1 MRKIRKGDIVQIVK
15 GKDRGKRG
23 KVLGFSSGDSRRII
37 VEGLNLVKK
46 HKKQRRQDEKGGIIA
61 IEAPFDIS
69 NAMFFCKNC
78 NKPVRLGFSLLKDK
92 TKLRVCRK
100 CKEAV

>member
-1 MRKIRKGDIVQIVK
+1 MRKIKKGDIVQIVK
-15 GKDRGKRG
+15 GKDRGKKG
-23 KVLGFSSGDSRRII
+23 KVLEFSAGGRRII

-61 IEAPFDIS
+61 IEAPLDVS
-69 NAMFFCKNC
+69 NAMFFCKSC
-78 NKPVRLGFSLLKDK
+78 NKPARLGFSFLKDK
-92 TKLRVCRK
+92 TKSRVCRK